1 MSNPIVAAA
10 SDHLLESLKFL
21 PEGIAKP
28 SNFERWG
35 CEFVRLWVRLPIHSL
50 LIASHPGLSR
60 T

>member
-10 SDHLLESLKFL
+10 SDCLLESLKFL
-21 PEGIAKP
+21 PEGVAEP
-28 SNFERWG
+28 SDFEQWG
-35 CEFVRLWVRLPIHSL
+35 RKFVHLWVCLPIHSL

>member
-10 SDHLLESLKFL
+10 SDRLLESLKFL
-21 PEGIAKP
+21 PEGVAEP

-35 CEFVRLWVRLPIHSL
+35 REFVRLWVHLPIHPL